1 MLKENFNDL
10 IAFLMVARERSF
22 TKAAAQLGVS
32 QSALSHAIRG
42 LEERLALRLL
52 TRTTR
57 SVAPTEAGERLLNSI
72 GPRLAEI
79 ESELNALGEMRDR
92 PAGNIRITAGE
103 HAVDAVLWPVLRTF
117 LVDYPDINVEITVD
131 NSLTDIVAGRFDAGI
146 RLGEQV
152 AKDMVAVRIGPA
164 MRMVPVASPDYF
176 ARYGLPATPQAL
188 QNHRCINMRLPTLG
202 GLYAWEFARD
212 GREIKVRVEGQLT
225 FNSLRQRIDA
235 AQLGLGIAFVPE
247 DTVAEPLAERYAPDS
262 HWLPE
267 QPAAAA
273 RVQAWLSKAA
283 GEVRYGPASCR
294 LIAQFAVP
302 EDYQAA
308 RAVSDRFLPQM
319 EQHLSERD
327 YLATEQPTIAD
338 LACHSYVA
346 VAAEGGISLAPYPA
360 IRRWAARIVALPGF
374 FAMPALPEP
383 AAS

>member
-72 GPRLAEI
+72 GPRFAEI

-152 AKDMVAVRIGPA
+152 AKDMVAVRVGPD
-164 MRMVPVASPDYF
+164 MRMVPVASPPISPVT
-176 ARYGLPATPQAL
+176 AAQPRRKRCKTIAASTCACPPSAGCTPGNLPAMA
-188 QNHRCINMRLPTLG
+188 
-202 GLYAWEFARD
+202 
-212 GREIKVRVEGQLT
+212 GR
-225 FNSLRQRIDA
+225 
-235 AQLGLGIAFVPE
+235 
-247 DTVAEPLAERYAPDS
+247 
-262 HWLPE
+262 
-267 QPAAAA
+267 
-273 RVQAWLSKAA
+273 SKC
-283 GEVRYGPASCR
+283 GWRGN
-294 LIAQFAVP
+294 
-302 EDYQAA
+302 
-308 RAVSDRFLPQM
+308 
-319 EQHLSERD
+319 
-327 YLATEQPTIAD
+327 
-338 LACHSYVA
+338 
-346 VAAEGGISLAPYPA
+346 
-360 IRRWAARIVALPGF
+360 
-374 FAMPALPEP
+374 
-383 AAS
+383 